1 MRLPRNASV
10 LTRIMT
16 ILALMALLLMGLC
29 AYALYQMGVADRHYK
44 DLIAREVKASVE
56 VEMALAE
63 RYNWN
68 RLLNGLVA
76 VSGIRDRDDMRDHQT
91 QMAAAAAEVH
101 PHLARILELVPAVR
115 ERAGTLAAQFDDIVR
130 ASEARQEAA
139 LRLDPAE
146 AWLFYLPH

>member
-1 MRLPRNASV
+1 MKLPRNASV

-29 AYALYQMGVADRHYK
+29 AYALYQMGVADRRYK
-44 DLIAREVKASVE
+44 DLVAHEAKASVA

-76 VSGIRDRDDMRDHQT
+76 VS
-91 QMAAAAAEVH
+91 
-101 PHLARILELVPAVR
+101 
-115 ERAGTLAAQFDDIVR
+115 
-130 ASEARQEAA
+130 
-139 LRLDPAE
+139 
-146 AWLFYLPH
+146 

>member
-1 MRLPRNASV
+1 MKLPRTASV
-10 LTRIMT
+10 LTLIMT

-56 VEMALAE
+56 VEMALTE

-76 VSGIRDRDDMRDHQT
+76 VSGIGDRDDMRDHQT

-101 PHLARILELVPAVR
+101 RHLTRIRELVPAVG
-115 ERAGTLAAQFDDIVR
+115 ERADTIAGQFDSIVR
-130 ASEARQEAA
+130 ASQAEQEAA
-139 LRLDPAE
+139 LRFDPAE
-146 AWLFYLPH
+146 A